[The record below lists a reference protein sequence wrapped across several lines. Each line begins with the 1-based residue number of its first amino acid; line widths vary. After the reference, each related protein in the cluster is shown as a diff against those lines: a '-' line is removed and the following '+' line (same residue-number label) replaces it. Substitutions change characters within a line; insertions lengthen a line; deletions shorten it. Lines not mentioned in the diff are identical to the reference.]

1 MNNKIYVITTY
12 WTYPFGGGEEFMYDT
27 MEWAYKLGMK
37 CYWLAFA
44 NSKNKIFEE
53 AEIINHD
60 YGTIIHIPDGLN
72 IQNLKNWLYI
82 LKPDIVHHQG
92 SFRDK
97 FFMVCEELRI
107 EFLTGYHF
115 WTGGIILDPN
125 KKNIEIIKNK
135 KYHKIDPEFEFL
147 KKKEYINFYCASDFV
162 QDVFREVTDTNIVD
176 IIYASSS
183 IKRYKID
190 KLIPIKSKYVMMI
203 NIHVHKGGDVFYYL
217 LQNCPNINFACVQ
230 TEHNSEEL
238 DDKIKNLIEE
248 RNKDPNKA
256 DCLFLPRTRDVKTLY
271 NRAKIMIC
279 ISKVDET
286 FQRVINESMMNGIPV
301 LTTNRGNI
309 KYLMEGS
316 LSNPIDPDD
325 KTKFKKEI
333 EKLYFDDDYYQK
345 YAKSML
351 EAFEHHS
358 EDVAKK
364 QFEKTIKKVLLKS
377 KENSVAI
384 FSPWCDQGLGIQSRN
399 YYRILENN
407 GFKVSV
413 FGLKPYNADTC
424 IDLQKD
430 PKKWE
435 FDNIYYSKNIRETVK
450 DKELKEFVEKYNVGK
465 MLIPETCFIRIFEI
479 AKYLREIN
487 VKVYAIPNIE
497 IVRKDEIFKHNY
509 FHKILANNHLC
520 EDIMKRSLNIPVK
533 YIGYGVDGIE
543 SRQKIFSDKIK
554 FLFIGGMNAFSRKHV
569 LDICEAFTIA
579 YQRNNKIKLTITIQ
593 MTNLLELELKTKIE
607 KYLKHP
613 AITAIQ
619 KHISYSDIINLY
631 YDNHVSIQV
640 SKHEGLG
647 LGFYEGT
654 ATGTPIITLD
664 TPPHNE
670 IIIDDVNGWV
680 IDCYYK
686 EMKDNKDPLFG
697 SAYFDPKDLA
707 NKILEI
713 ADKNIIENMIKT
725 LNVDYK
731 ERLSLEVF
739 EKKFISSLD

>member
-1 MNNKIYVITTY
+1 MDNKIYLITTY

-27 MEWAYKLGMK
+27 MEWASKLGMK
-37 CYWLAFA
+37 CYWIAFA
-44 NSKNKIFEE
+44 NSKNEIFKETD
-53 AEIINHD
+53 IIYHD
-60 YGTIIHIPDGLN
+60 YGTIIHLPDGLN
-72 IQNLKNWLYI
+72 IQTLKNWLYI

-92 SFRDK
+92 SFREK

-115 WTGGIILDPN
+115 WTGGIILDPE

-135 KYHKIDPEFEFL
+135 KYHKTDPEFEFL
-147 KKKEYINFYCASDFV
+147 KKKDFITFYCASDYV
-162 QDVFREVTDTNIVD
+162 QDCFKEVTNTHIPD

-183 IKRYKID
+183 IKRYKIHN
-190 KLIPIKSKYVMMI
+190 LEPIKSKYVMMI

-217 LQNCPNINFACVQ
+217 LQNCPNIHLACVQ

-238 DDKIKNLIEE
+238 DDKIKKLIEE
-248 RNKDPNKA
+248 RNKDKNKA
-256 DCLFLPRTRDVKTLY
+256 ECLFLNRTRDVKKIYTKS
-271 NRAKIMIC
+271 KIMIC

-316 LSNPIDPDD
+316 ISEPIHPTNKDE
-325 KTKFKKEI
+325 FKKQI
-333 EKLYFDDDYYQK
+333 EKLYFDEQYYKK
-345 YAKSML
+345 YAKSMSD
-351 EAFEHHS
+351 AFEHHS

-364 QFEKTIKKVLLKS
+364 QFEKTIKNVLEKS
-377 KENSVAI
+377 KENSVGI

-399 YYRILENN
+399 YYKILQNN
-407 GFKVSV
+407 NFNVSV

-424 IDLQKD
+424 KDLQRNPEEWNLK
-430 PKKWE
+430 
-435 FDNIYYSKNIRETVK
+435 NIYYSKNTRETVK
-450 DKELKEFVEKYNVGK
+450 DKELKEFVIKYNVGK
-465 MLIPETCFIRIFEI
+465 MLIPETCWNRIFEI

-520 EDIMKRSLNIPVK
+520 ESIMSRSLNIPVE

-543 SRQKIFSDKIK
+543 SKQKIFSNEIK

-579 YQRNNKIKLTITIQ
+579 YQRNKNIKLTITIQ

-607 KYLKHP
+607 NYLKHP
-613 AITAIQ
+613 SINAIQ

-647 LGFYEGT
+647 LGFYEGVS
-654 ATGTPIITLD
+654 TGTPIITLD
-664 TPPHNE
+664 TAPHNE
-670 IIIDDVNGWV
+670 IIQDGVNGWI

-686 EMKDNKDPLFG
+686 DMVDNKDPLFG

-707 NKILEI
+707 NKILEVSN
-713 ADKNIIENMIKT
+713 KETIENMITSLK
-725 LNVDYK
+725 NDYK

-739 EKKFISSLD
+739 ENKFISSLN